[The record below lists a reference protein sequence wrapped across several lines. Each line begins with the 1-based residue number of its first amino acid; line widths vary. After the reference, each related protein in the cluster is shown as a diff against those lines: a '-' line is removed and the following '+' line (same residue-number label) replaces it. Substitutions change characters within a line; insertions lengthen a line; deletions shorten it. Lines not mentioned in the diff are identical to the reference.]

1 MISTTKAE
9 GQAQARGVWLRRYLE
24 ERVLLTGGQVHLVLV
39 VIHADVD
46 YVCQQLLI
54 AWDHFQ
60 LLMETLNSSARP
72 WLAPLLLHPPPQKAH
87 SWLAVTGHSP
97 RPDHPRW
104 REPASPPQSPH
115 GGWSE
120 FLSISHGRK
129 ATPLLEPSILFRGNS
144 DS

>member
-24 ERVLLTGGQVHLVLV
+24 ERVLLAGGQVHLVLV

-97 RPDHPRW
+97 PPRPSQMEGACISSSKSPRW
-104 REPASPPQSPH
+104 MVRVPVDLPWQEGHPSPGALH
-115 GGWSE
+115 
-120 FLSISHGRK
+120 FISWQ
-129 ATPLLEPSILFRGNS
+129 F
-144 DS
+144 

>member
-1 MISTTKAE
+1 M
-9 GQAQARGVWLRRYLE
+9 RLYLE
-24 ERVLLTGGQVHLVLV
+24 EHVLLAGGQVHLVLV
-39 VIHADVD
+39 VIHADVH

-72 WLAPLLLHPPPQKAH
+72 WLAPLLLHPPEGPQLVGSDRAQPPP
-87 SWLAVTGHSP
+87 A
-97 RPDHPRW
+97 PDHPGW

-129 ATPLLEPSILFRGNS
+129 ATPLLEPSILFPGNS